1 MASASSTDAAA
12 DVTAGHTR
20 RLRAGLRDH
29 GRMQWILA
37 LAAALALVAATTA
50 LGFWL
55 RSRDGRITV
64 THAADEASAAG
75 ATPSSAGSSSTAA
88 PASTLA
94 SPPAALIVTPA
105 DVDSDEQFGENA
117 TLLQFSTEFCSRCP
131 QTRVVLGAIAGEH
144 VGVRHLDV
152 DLTHRPDIA
161 RRYNV
166 LQTPTTLILD
176 GRGTVRARVGGAP
189 DRRAVSDRL
198 TTIIGSPA

>member
-1 MASASSTDAAA
+1 
-12 DVTAGHTR
+12 
-20 RLRAGLRDH
+20 
-29 GRMQWILA
+29 MQWIVA

-64 THAADEASAAG
+64 TDAAPRAAG
-75 ATPSSAGSSSTAA
+75 KTPSASSSSSTAA
-88 PASTLA
+88 PASTHA
-94 SPPAALIVTPA
+94 SPHAALVVTPA

>member
-1 MASASSTDAAA
+1 MTWIAAI
-12 DVTAGHTR
+12 G
-20 RLRAGLRDH
+20 
-29 GRMQWILA
+29 
-37 LAAALALVAATTA
+37 AALVLVGATTA

-64 THAADEASAAG
+64 TDAAG
-75 ATPSSAGSSSTAA
+75 AAAVASTASTAATQALSPSSA
-88 PASTLA
+88 
-94 SPPAALIVTPA
+94 PPALVVTPA

>member
-1 MASASSTDAAA
+1 MS
-12 DVTAGHTR
+12 
-20 RLRAGLRDH
+20 
-29 GRMQWILA
+29 WILA
-37 LAAALALVAATTA
+37 VSVALALVAATTA

-64 THAADEASAAG
+64 TDAAPSAA
-75 ATPSSAGSSSTAA
+75 
-88 PASTLA
+88 LA
-94 SPPAALIVTPA
+94 SDGSEAAVTAPSDLAIVVTPA
-105 DVDSDEQFGENA
+105 DVDSAEPFGENA

-131 QTRVVLGAIAGEH
+131 QTRVLLGAIAGEH
-144 VGVRHLDV
+144 AGVRHLDV

-189 DRRAVSDRL
+189 DRRAVADRL
-198 TTIIGSPA
+198 TIIIGSPA

>member
-1 MASASSTDAAA
+1 MS
-12 DVTAGHTR
+12 
-20 RLRAGLRDH
+20 
-29 GRMQWILA
+29 WILA
-37 LAAALALVAATTA
+37 VAVALALVAATTA

-55 RSRDGRITV
+55 RSRDGRITLTDAAPTDPAV
-64 THAADEASAAG
+64 PAGGAAADASAA
-75 ATPSSAGSSSTAA
+75 ASSVGVVA
-88 PASTLA
+88 PI
-94 SPPAALIVTPA
+94 PAALVVTPA
-105 DVDSDEQFGENA
+105 DVGSAEPFGENA

-144 VGVRHLDV
+144 AGVRHLDV

-176 GRGTVRARVGGAP
+176 GRGNVRARVGGAP